1 MSGAPRLLKPAEAAE
16 RLAYSKASVYE
27 FIRSG
32 RLRAV
37 RAGEGGDWR
46 VPENALVEF
55 IDSLESNQAV
65 S

>member
-1 MSGAPRLLKPAEAAE
+1 MDVPRLLKPGEAAE

-37 RAGEGGDWR
+37 RTGPGSDWR
-46 VPENALVEF
+46 VPEDALAEF
-55 IDSLESNQAV
+55 VQSLDSNQVA